1 MTITEEELQTILK
14 EPKADIEKITSLS
27 YDGRNLLVRI
37 PKEIVDFLQLKKGEQ
52 LKWIVNSITKEIKIE
67 VGESAS

>member
-1 MTITEEELQTILK
+1 MTITEEELQAILK
-14 EPKADIEKITSLS
+14 EPKADIEKITTLS

-52 LKWIVNSITKEIKIE
+52 LKWIINAATKEIKIE
-67 VGESAS
+67 VGKSAS

>member
-1 MTITEEELQTILK
+1 
-14 EPKADIEKITSLS
+14 PKADIEKITSLS